1 MTKFDIE
8 IGKLMAEFESIQQRI
23 DELKKGMDNTNK
35 QLQIWRKDFDCF
47 TGEIMEK
54 MEKRF
59 VLRSELAPVK
69 AILSVIAA
77 ATVSAIC
84 LNVSELFFTKFL

>member
-1 MTKFDIE
+1 MTQFDVE
-8 IGKLMAEFESIQQRI
+8 IGKLMAQFESVQQRI

-35 QLQIWRKDFDCF
+35 QLQIWRKDFDSF
-47 TGEIMEK
+47 TGSVMEK

-59 VLRSELAPVK
+59 VLRSELAPIK

-77 ATVSAIC
+77 ATASAIC
-84 LNVSELFFTKFL
+84 LNLSELVFSKLF

>member
-1 MTKFDIE
+1 MTQFDVE
-8 IGKLMAEFESIQQRI
+8 IGKLMAQFENVQQRI
-23 DELKKGMDNTNK
+23 DELKKGMDTTNK
-35 QLQIWRKDFDCF
+35 QLQNWRKDFDCF

-54 MEKRF
+54 MERKF
-59 VLRSELAPVK
+59 VLRSELAPIK

-84 LNVSELFFTKFL
+84 LNLSDLIFSKLL

>member
-1 MTKFDIE
+1 MTQFDVE
-8 IGKLMAEFESIQQRI
+8 IGKLMAQFESVQQRI

-59 VLRSELAPVK
+59 VLRSELAPIK
-69 AILSVIAA
+69 AVLSVIAV

-84 LNVSELFFTKFL
+84 LNLSEMFFSKFL